1 MHSFLDMGSVMTLR
15 KELIAMDDYLAH
27 RDVSPSEVM
36 SVLATTLLAYAD
48 AYGVPM
54 IDITSQLLTAEKLRA
69 IVQGTK
75 H

>member
-1 MHSFLDMGSVMTLR
+1 MTLR
-15 KELIAMDDYLAH
+15 KELINLEEYLFSRDLDPSAAM
-27 RDVSPSEVM
+27 SI
-36 SVLATTLLAYAD
+36 LATTLLAYAD

-54 IDITSQLLTAEKLRA
+54 ADITGKLLTAEKLRA